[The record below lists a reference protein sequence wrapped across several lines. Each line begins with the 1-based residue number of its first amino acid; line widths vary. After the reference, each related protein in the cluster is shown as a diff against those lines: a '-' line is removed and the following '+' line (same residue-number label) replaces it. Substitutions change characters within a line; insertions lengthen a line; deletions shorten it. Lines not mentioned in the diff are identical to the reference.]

1 MRKVRREEILGLA
14 AYDVERER
22 IRREVLAAKESRR
35 VHVGRELTFLFEN
48 ADTIRYQIQE
58 MVRVERLY
66 REEEIRHELD
76 TYNEILGGPG
86 VLGCTLLVEIDDPAE
101 RDRKLREWVALP
113 GHLYAKL
120 PDGSLV
126 RPAYDRR
133 QVGEGR
139 LSSVQYLKFDVRG
152 ETPVALGS
160 DLPGLTVETA
170 LAPGQRA
177 ALSVDLRSDCS

>member
-1 MRKVRREEILGLA
+1 MRKVRREEILGLQ
-14 AYDVERER
+14 AYDAERER
-22 IRREVLAAKESRR
+22 IRREVLAVKELRR

-48 ADTIRYQIQE
+48 ADTVRYQIQE
-58 MVRVERLY
+58 MARVERLY

-101 RDRKLREWVALP
+101 RDRKLREWLELP
-113 GHLYAKL
+113 EHLYAKL
-120 PDGSLV
+120 PDGTLV
-126 RPAYDRR
+126 RPEYDRR

-139 LSSVQYLKFDVRG
+139 LSSVQYLKLDVRG
-152 ETPVALGS
+152 VAPVALGS
-160 DLPGLTVETA
+160 DLPALTIETT

-177 ALSVDLRSDCS
+177 ALEADLSSDRP